1 MLYRFIF
8 LIILGLFI
16 TGCANSDTKKS
27 EAVSAASSSISLDHS
42 NLSDSKLYTDF
53 KNHIQFTYNP
63 SWEVGKWGSYS
74 EEGAVTSFISP
85 ELKQEDANLPEGVEY
100 VPADFILIY
109 CADINSN
116 CVKKGGW
123 TGMRD
128 YKNLVDFLTD
138 QNVNQYSGTKKI
150 SGITL
155 SEQPAFVVTRD
166 PFETLGIM
174 VEHNGIYI
182 LMFPNPTHG
191 LSDPS
196 IKQII
201 SSFKFIN

>member
-1 MLYRFIF
+1 
-8 LIILGLFI
+8 
-16 TGCANSDTKKS
+16 
-27 EAVSAASSSISLDHS
+27 
-42 NLSDSKLYTDF
+42 
-53 KNHIQFTYNP
+53 
-63 SWEVGKWGSYS
+63 
-74 EEGAVTSFISP
+74 
-85 ELKQEDANLPEGVEY
+85 
-100 VPADFILIY
+100 
-109 CADINSN
+109 
-116 CVKKGGW
+116 
-123 TGMRD
+123 MRD